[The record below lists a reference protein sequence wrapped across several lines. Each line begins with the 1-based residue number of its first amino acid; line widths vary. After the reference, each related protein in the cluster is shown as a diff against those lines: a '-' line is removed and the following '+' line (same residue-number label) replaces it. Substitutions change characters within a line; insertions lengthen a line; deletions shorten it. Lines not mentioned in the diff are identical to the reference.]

1 MTSVE
6 ASADAA
12 APARPLQVW
21 PLAAIAFAHA
31 SVDIQTSALPILL
44 PQLLTALDLNYAL
57 AAGIVSANAIM
68 IAIAQPLFGLLGDRK
83 PLRWLALAG
92 VMVCGAGLAL
102 VPVAGLGLHSYA
114 LVIAAVIL
122 SGLGSAAFHPEGLA
136 GVRQVSGGQKS
147 TGSSIFF
154 FGGNLGFALGPIL
167 AGALLDR
174 GGLSAVSVIGAIPI
188 LAGAALL
195 MQRRAI
201 HRPHTTGAHVHKT
214 GRAAIGL
221 VVYLMLLII
230 VRQTV
235 SSGLTTFIP
244 LYFHA
249 HFGSDSATTAGLIS
263 VYSLASTVG
272 TLFSGAAA
280 DRLGRRTVMVASMVI
295 VLGALLFFLNS
306 TGLLQV
312 VALAVA
318 GAALTAPWT
327 LSVVMVQDA
336 MPNRPGLASG
346 LTLGTA
352 YSGISLAVYALGL
365 VADRFGLDLT
375 MAIVVWLPALAAVL
389 SFGIPERAPTVVAET
404 GDAPA

>member
-6 ASADAA
+6 ASATEA
-12 APARPLQVW
+12 APARPLQAW
-21 PLAAIAFAHA
+21 PLAAISFAHA

-44 PQLLTALDLNYAL
+44 PQLLIALDLNYAL
-57 AAGIVSANAIM
+57 AAGIISANAIM

-83 PLRWLALAG
+83 PLRWLAIVG

-102 VPVAGLGLHSYA
+102 VPVAGLSLHSYA
-114 LVIAAVIL
+114 LVIGAVII

-136 GVRQVSGGQKS
+136 GVRQVSGSKRS
-147 TGSSIFF
+147 TGSSVFF

-167 AGALLDR
+167 AGTLLDR

-195 MQRRAI
+195 TQRRAI
-201 HRPHTTGAHVHKT
+201 HRHLSGASTAHRT

-221 VVYLMLLII
+221 VVYLMMLII

-244 LYFHA
+244 LYFHD

-263 VYSLASTVG
+263 VFSLASTVG
-272 TLFSGAAA
+272 TLFSGVAA

-295 VLGALLFFLNS
+295 VLGALLLFLNS
-306 TGLLQV
+306 SGLVQV

-336 MPNRPGLASG
+336 MPSQPGLASG

-352 YSGISLAVYALGL
+352 YSGISLAVYVLGL
-365 VADRFGLDLT
+365 VADHYGLDLT
-375 MAIVVWLPALAAVL
+375 MSVVVWLPALAAVL
-389 SFGIPERAPTVVAET
+389 SLGVPERVPTVVPET
-404 GDAPA
+404 GDAAA

>member
-1 MTSVE
+1 MTTLETSRE
-6 ASADAA
+6 AV
-12 APARPLQVW
+12 APDQPIKRVALGMIT
-21 PLAAIAFAHA
+21 LIHA

-44 PQLLTALDLNYAL
+44 PQLLAALDLNYAL

-83 PLRWLALAG
+83 PLRWLAPAG
-92 VMVCGAGLAL
+92 VLVCGAGLAL
-102 VPVAGLGLHSYA
+102 VPVAGLMFHSYV

-136 GVRQVSGGQKS
+136 GVREVSGARKS
-147 TGSSIFF
+147 TGTSIFF

-174 GGLSAVSVIGAIPI
+174 GGLSAVSVLGVIP
-188 LAGAALL
+188 LVAGTYMLL
-195 MQRRAI
+195 QLRANRRSDGKPGQGRAN
-201 HRPHTTGAHVHKT
+201 R
-214 GRAAIGL
+214 RAAIGL
-221 VVYLMLLII
+221 VVYMMVFII
-230 VRQTV
+230 VRQTI

-249 HFGSDSATTAGLIS
+249 HFGSEAAATAGLIS

-280 DRLGRRTVMVASMVI
+280 DRLGRRTVMVTSMVI
-295 VLGALLFFLNS
+295 VLGALLLFLNS
-306 TGLLQV
+306 NGVLQV
-312 VALAVA
+312 AALALA
-318 GAALTAPWT
+318 GAALSAPWT

-336 MPNRPGLASG
+336 MPGQPGLASG

-352 YSGISLAVYALGL
+352 YTGISLAVYALGM
-365 VADRFGLDLT
+365 VADRYGLDLT
-375 MAIVVWLPALAAVL
+375 MSIVVWLPALAALL
-389 SFGIPERAPTVVAET
+389 SFGVPQRAPALIPEAGDVA
-404 GDAPA
+404 A